1 MNVAVIPARGGSKQV
16 PRKNVRPLAGIPLIA
31 HTIGHAKQSASIGRV
46 IVSTDDDEIASV
58 SKSAGAE
65 VLARPKELASDTA
78 TSESVL
84 VHALNWL
91 RSGGKAAPD
100 LVAFLQCTSPV
111 RKKDDIDRAIQSLSR
126 EGADSLLSVCRSHSF
141 LWRPTPKGA
150 EAINYDPSNRKRRQ
164 DLPPEFVENGSL
176 YIFKPWVLD
185 KLNCRLGG
193 KIAMFEMDYWSS
205 FQIDSAEDFELCE
218 WILQRQSSGPR

>member
-16 PRKNVRPLAGIPLIA
+16 PRKNVRPLAGVPLVA
-31 HTIGHAKQSASIGRV
+31 HTIGHARQSSSIGRV

-65 VLARPKELASDTA
+65 VLARPKDLASDTA
-78 TSESVL
+78 TSEAVL
-84 VHALNWL
+84 VHALTWL
-91 RSGGKAAPD
+91 RSEGKSPD
-100 LVAFLQCTSPV
+100 LVVFLQCTSPV
-111 RKKDDIDRAIQSLSR
+111 RKKDDIDGAIEAVAS

-141 LWRPTPKGA
+141 LWRPGPKGA

-193 KIAMFEMDYWSS
+193 KIALFEMDYWSS
-205 FQIDSAEDFELCE
+205 FQIDSEEDFELCE
-218 WILQRQSSGPR
+218 WILQRQRPGRR